1 MSEGI
6 VLFAHG
12 SRDREWARPFEALAR
27 AVSQKTNAQ
36 VQLAFLELMQP
47 SLIDAIAALAS
58 KGVTSMRVVPV
69 FFGRGGHISDDLPRL
84 VAGARAQH
92 PQVTIRVDAPIG
104 EQSAVIEAIAS
115 AIAGAR

>member
-12 SRDREWARPFEALAR
+12 AREREWAQPFEAVAR

-47 SLIDAIAALAS
+47 SLAEAIGTLAG
-58 KGVTSMRVVPV
+58 KGATSIRIVPV
-69 FFGRGGHISDDLPRL
+69 FLGRGGHISGDLPRL
-84 VAGARAQH
+84 VARAREEH
-92 PQVTIRVDAPIG
+92 PQVEIRLDAPIG
-104 EQSAVIEAIAS
+104 EQPAVIEAIAA

>member
-12 SRDREWARPFEALAR
+12 AREREWARPFEALAR

-47 SLIDAIAALAS
+47 SLDDAIAALAS
-58 KGVTSMRVVPV
+58 QAVTSIRIVPV
-69 FFGRGGHISDDLPRL
+69 FLGRGGHISEDLPRL
-84 VAGARAQH
+84 VARAQEKH
-92 PQVTIRVDAPIG
+92 PHVAIGVDAPIG
-104 EQSAVIEAIAS
+104 EQSAVVEAIAA
-115 AIAGAR
+115 AIAGAS